1 MSSQDEKD
9 KTKKLLFKRFDDG
22 PSATEGKSA
31 FESAKNGG
39 GSCRPSSYE
48 PPPEEP
54 MDKTVKYA
62 IGAFAVV
69 LAILLVASWSNS
81 NKFYFKSNKQMVEL
95 WKGRFAPMG
104 EIRVSTFS
112 DSKIL
117 EGVPAQDS
125 YSKEEAFGVLF
136 DYLLDEA
143 DQILATEQTPDFKAV
158 KSYLAHASKY
168 AVSESDRQ
176 AIRMRLNSIDFLV
189 LSGKVDLA
197 LSKGTLS
204 DFKAASEHLGE
215 ALPLA
220 PTKVQEGITKKRLA
234 AVKHAIVASKNG
246 KEKRQLIDIYRESL
260 DQLLKGPAGKDAFT
274 RKTRRD

>member
-1 MSSQDEKD
+1 MPSQEEKD

-31 FESAKNGG
+31 FESAKNEGG
-39 GSCRPSSYE
+39 GCRPSSYE
-48 PPPEEP
+48 PLPEEP

-62 IGAFAVV
+62 IGAFAFV

-81 NKFYFKSNKQMVEL
+81 NKFYFKSNEQMVEL

-104 EIRVSTFS
+104 EVRVSTFS

-117 EGVPAQDS
+117 EGVPERDS

-136 DYLLDEA
+136 DYLLEEA
-143 DQILATEQTPDFKAV
+143 DQILATEKTPDFKAV

-168 AVSESDRQ
+168 AVSESAMQ

-204 DFKAASEHLGE
+204 DFKAASKYLGE
-215 ALPLA
+215 ALSLA
-220 PTKVQEGITKKRLA
+220 PTRVQEDITKKRLA
-234 AVKHAIVASKNG
+234 AVKHAISAGENG
-246 KEKRQLIDIYRESL
+246 KGEGQLIDIYRKSL
-260 DQLLKGPAGKDAFT
+260 DQLLKGREDKEGH
-274 RKTRRD
+274 